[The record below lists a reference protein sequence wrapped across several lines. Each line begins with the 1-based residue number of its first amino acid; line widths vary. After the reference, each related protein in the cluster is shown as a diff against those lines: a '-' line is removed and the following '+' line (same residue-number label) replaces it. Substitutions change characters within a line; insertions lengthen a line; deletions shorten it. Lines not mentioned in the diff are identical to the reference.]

1 MTNTSTAATPTTSTP
16 ESYIGFDVEIMP
28 LFIKPKAKDSESVEP
43 KLKQT
48 KLSSYCAKEWIISF
62 FIFIV

>member
-16 ESYIGFDVEIMP
+16 ESYIGFDVEIMS

-48 KLSSYCAKEWIISF
+48 KLSSYCAKE
-62 FIFIV
+62 